1 VSPPDRNAPPEE
13 GWESLKVDELKDAL
27 EARGLPKSGT
37 KAELVARLEE
47 SDAEGGAAPAA
58 ASEAPEAAEAEA
70 PAAEDLEAVAA
81 EETGDAAAPVAEPV
95 SEEPAA
101 EAAEAPDEGIAE
113 EVVPPAEPT
122 EEPSAEE
129 IEEAEAPQA
138 EEGEPETEAEEKPE
152 AEAEEGEPETEAEE
166 EPEAEADEEELEAE
180 GDEEPEGEAA
190 PSPATRRRGSAETS
204 TTVRRAAPR
213 RPDGDVVVRA
223 RSKYVRSAPRKAR
236 LVMDHIRGKEV
247 EQARAI
253 LVHAP
258 RAVAEDILK
267 LLNSAVANAESNYEL
282 GPDELRVRKAFVDE
296 GPTIKRFRPRALGRA
311 TRIQKRTSH
320 MTIEL
325 TTTGNGR

>member
-1 VSPPDRNAPPEE
+1 VSPPDRTAPE
-13 GWESLKVDELKDAL
+13 GGWGSLKVDELKEVL
-27 EARGLPKSGT
+27 EARGLPKSGN

-47 SDAEGGAAPAA
+47 SDAEAPAA
-58 ASEAPEAAEAEA
+58 TAAAEEPAAEAEA
-70 PAAEDLEAVAA
+70 PAAEE
-81 EETGDAAAPVAEPV
+81 AAP
-95 SEEPAA
+95 EEPAA
-101 EAAEAPDEGIAE
+101 EVPDAPDESIAE
-113 EVVPPAEPT
+113 EVVPPEEPAEEPT
-122 EEPSAEE
+122 ADEV
-129 IEEAEAPQA
+129 
-138 EEGEPETEAEEKPE
+138 EGPE
-152 AEAEEGEPETEAEE
+152 AEAEEAEAEE
-166 EPEAEADEEELEAE
+166 DEDA
-180 GDEEPEGEAA
+180 EGEAA
-190 PSPATRRRGSAETS
+190 AAPATRRRGSAETS
-204 TTVRRAAPR
+204 TGTRRAAPR
-213 RPDGDVVVRA
+213 RPDGDVVARA

>member
-1 VSPPDRNAPPEE
+1 VSPPDRTAPDG
-13 GWESLKVDELKDAL
+13 GWASLKVDELKEVL

-47 SDAEGGAAPAA
+47 SDA
-58 ASEAPEAAEAEA
+58 ASP
-70 PAAEDLEAVAA
+70 VAA
-81 EETGDAAAPVAEPV
+81 
-95 SEEPAA
+95 
-101 EAAEAPDEGIAE
+101 DEGIAE
-113 EVVPPAEPT
+113 EVVPPEEPAQEPT
-122 EEPSAEE
+122 AEE
-129 IEEAEAPQA
+129 VEAAGGPEEEAE
-138 EEGEPETEAEEKPE
+138 
-152 AEAEEGEPETEAEE
+152 EE
-166 EPEAEADEEELEAE
+166 EPEAEAEEEEPEAE
-180 GDEEPEGEAA
+180 AEEEEPEADEDEGPEGEAA
-190 PSPATRRRGSAETS
+190 AAPATRRRGSAETS
-204 TTVRRAAPR
+204 TGTARAAPR

-236 LVMDHIRGKEV
+236 LVMEHIRGKEV

-282 GPDELRVRKAFVDE
+282 GPEELRVRKAFVDE

>member
-1 VSPPDRNAPPEE
+1 VSPPDRQTPDE
-13 GWESLKVDELKDAL
+13 GWDSLKVDELKDVL
-27 EARGLPKSGT
+27 EARELPKSGT
-37 KAELVARLEE
+37 KAELVARLDE
-47 SDAEGGAAPAA
+47 SDAE
-58 ASEAPEAAEAEA
+58 APETE
-70 PAAEDLEAVAA
+70 PAAEELEAAAA
-81 EETGDAAAPVAEPV
+81 EETGDAVAPTAEPP
-95 SEEPAA
+95 SEQPAA
-101 EAAEAPDEGIAE
+101 EAPEGAIAE
-113 EVVPPAEPT
+113 EVVPPEEPA
-122 EEPSAEE
+122 EEPSADEV
-129 IEEAEAPQA
+129 EEAD
-138 EEGEPETEAEEKPE
+138 GPE
-152 AEAEEGEPETEAEE
+152 AEVDEP
-166 EPEAEADEEELEAE
+166 EPEAEADEDEPEAEEDEGPEAE
-180 GDEEPEGEAA
+180 GDDDAEGETAA
-190 PSPATRRRGSAETS
+190 APATRRRGSAETS
-204 TTVRRAAPR
+204 TGTRRAAPR

>member
-1 VSPPDRNAPPEE
+1 MGGDAITPEQ
-13 GWESLKVDELKDAL
+13 L
-27 EARGLPKSGT
+27 EALSRLPARDVLHSQLVGMIASPITGLVRGLNALISGL
-37 KAELVARLEE
+37 AIQLGQIRDQGLV
-47 SDAEGGAAPAA
+47 GG
-58 ASEAPEAAEAEA
+58 
-70 PAAEDLEAVAA
+70 D
-81 EETGDAAAPVAEPV
+81 
-95 SEEPAA
+95 EPAA
-101 EAAEAPDEGIAE
+101 EAAPAEDASPAGETAAEKPAAEDTPAEEPAAEEPAAEEPVAEVPAAEEPDEGIAE
-113 EVVPPAEPT
+113 EVVPPEEPA
-122 EEPSAEE
+122 EEPSADEV
-129 IEEAEAPQA
+129 
-138 EEGEPETEAEEKPE
+138 EEGEGPE
-152 AEAEEGEPETEAEE
+152 AEAEEDEP
-166 EPEAEADEEELEAE
+166 E
-180 GDEEPEGEAA
+180 GDEDAEGETA
-190 PSPATRRRGSAETS
+190 PAPATRRRGSAETS
-204 TTVRRAAPR
+204 TGTRRAAPP
-213 RPDGDVVVRA
+213 RPDGDVVARA

-236 LVMDHIRGKEV
+236 LVMDNIRGKEV